1 MTAKIGDGPYY
12 IVEQKPRFA
21 TTMGGVVLT
30 DNMEVTSTKGEVIP
44 GLYAC
49 GEMANLV
56 HGSNSPV
63 GANVSWALTSG
74 HLAGA
79 AIAESLAK

>member
-1 MTAKIGDGPYY
+1 MNAAIGEGPYY

-30 DNMEVTSTKGEVIP
+30 GDMEVIDTQGQVIE

-74 HLAGA
+74 HLAGG
-79 AIAESLAK
+79 AIARALDK